1 MYSGHGDLKEAGFP
15 HSEIC
20 GSAPI
25 CRLPAAY
32 RRLSRPS
39 SPIIAK
45 ASTTCTYSLDSIT
58 LLPAAF
64 RAESAPGQ
72 SPPEHHNVTDITL
85 LRLSLC
91 IRARIASN
99 AEHDAI
105 HNPVSPRRLATHATL
120 RAHPRPRGQL
130 YLLSQ
135 IVKEQP
141 IAVSRRNTNQHRASA
156 TLIAGSSCAQ
166 APVPGP
172 AGGANRDRTD
182 DLLLAKQALSQLSY
196 GPVEGVGWW
205 VWMDSNHRPP
215 PYQDG
220 ALTN

>member
-1 MYSGHGDLKEAGFP
+1 MYSERGDLKEAGFP

-45 ASTTCTYSLDSIT
+45 ASTTCTYSLDPIT
-58 LLPAAF
+58 LLPQTTKHP
-64 RAESAPGQ
+64 RAK
-72 SPPEHHNVTDITL
+72 SPKASQRNKKFS
-85 LRLSLC
+85 RLC
-91 IRARIASN
+91 VARIDRSI
-99 AEHDAI
+99 EQHDAI
-105 HNPVSPRRLATHATL
+105 HNPVSPRQLATPHNHCA
-120 RAHPRPRGQL
+120 RPRQQEQL
-130 YLLSQ
+130 YLLSR
-135 IVKEQP
+135 IVKE
-141 IAVSRRNTNQHRASA
+141 RT
-156 TLIAGSSCAQ
+156 SC
-166 APVPGP
+166 
-172 AGGANRDRTD
+172 
-182 DLLLAKQALSQLSY
+182 
-196 GPVEGVGWW
+196 WW